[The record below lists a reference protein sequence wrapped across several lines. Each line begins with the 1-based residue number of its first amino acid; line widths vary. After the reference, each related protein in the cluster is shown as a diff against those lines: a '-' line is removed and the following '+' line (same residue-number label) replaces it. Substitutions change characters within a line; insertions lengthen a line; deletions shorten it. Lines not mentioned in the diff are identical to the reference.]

1 MHRPSVQILLLLLTL
16 FIMMVGFGIV
26 IPTLPFL
33 ARRVDASPVQ
43 MGLLVTVWAAAQFLT
58 APLWGE
64 VSDRAGR
71 KPVLLVGVLGF
82 GLTFF
87 LMALARSY
95 LALLLARLA
104 GGLLSS
110 AALPTSQAMVADLTE
125 PERRGAAMGA
135 VGGVF
140 SLGFMFGPAIGGAL
154 APLGLAVPFVVAG
167 ALGVAAAP
175 VGMLL
180 LREPPSR
187 APRARQPLWRG
198 VWAAVRSPYS
208 ILFWLA
214 FGATFGGS
222 AMFSMLGY
230 YFIDRLAGNP
240 AQLGLAF
247 TLVGLA
253 GVVLQFGL
261 VGPMIRRWGEVA
273 VTCAGLALGATGFAL
288 TAASASVPVVI
299 ACVVLIGIGLALIR
313 PAITSLLSKR
323 AEQGLGLAMGVQ
335 TAFDSLGRTVGPLWA
350 GTIYAV
356 DIRAPFLSSSAVF
369 LLFLLATL
377 LPVSASGP
385 ARGRWPSSRL
395 R

>member
-33 ARRVDASPVQ
+33 ARRVNASPVQ

-58 APLWGE
+58 APLWGD
-64 VSDRAGR
+64 VSDRVGR
-71 KPVLLVGVLGF
+71 KPVLLAGVLGF

-135 VGGVF
+135 IGGVF

-167 ALGVAAAP
+167 ALGTIAAP
-175 VGMLL
+175 VGFLL
-180 LREPPSR
+180 LREPP
-187 APRARQPLWRG
+187 PRTPRVRQPLWRG
-198 VWAAVRSPYS
+198 VWAALRSPYS

-230 YFIDRLAGNP
+230 YFIDRLAGSP
-240 AQLGLAF
+240 TQVGLAF
-247 TLVGLA
+247 TLLGLA
-253 GVVLQFGL
+253 GVALQFGL
-261 VGPMIRRWGEVA
+261 VGPLIRRWGEVA
-273 VTCAGLALGATGFAL
+273 VTCAGLLVGAIGFAV
-288 TAASASVPVVI
+288 TAASATATVVI
-299 ACVVLIGIGLALIR
+299 ACVVLIGIGLALVR

-335 TAFDSLGRTVGPLWA
+335 SAFDSLGRTVGPLWA
-350 GTIYAV
+350 GMIYAV
-356 DIRAPFLSSSAVF
+356 DIRAPFASSSAVF
-369 LLFLLATL
+369 LLFFLATL
-377 LPVSASGP
+377 GAARRVRP
-385 ARGRWPSSRL
+385 APQTAGR
-395 R
+395 